1 MGNKFMTNKN
11 SNFLSLTLNLNWIFF
26 TSNQIKKKNG
36 RSVPICLNKNKPCNV
51 LGRSV
56 VVHENK
62 DDLGKGKNEESH
74 KTGNAGKRIACGIIE
89 ELN

>member
-36 RSVPICLNKNKPCNV
+36 RSVPICLNKNNIGCSK
-51 LGRSV
+51 
-56 VVHENK
+56 
-62 DDLGKGKNEESH
+62 
-74 KTGNAGKRIACGIIE
+74 
-89 ELN
+89 